1 MSVYDIEISNLIK
14 SYGSK
19 KVLCGIDLTAKSGE
33 VIGFLGPN
41 GAGKSTAMN
50 ILTGYISSDCGKVL
64 ICGHDI
70 LSNPKEAKQNI
81 GYLPEIPPLYPDMTV
96 LEYLSFVF
104 DLKSV
109 KFNKKE
115 HLDEI
120 IEKTRL
126 SEVSSRLIKNLS
138 KGYRQRVG
146 LAQALIGN
154 PRVLILDE
162 PTVGLDPIQIGE
174 FREIIKSL
182 KGSHTVILST
192 HIMQEVLS
200 VCDKVTIINGGKVVL
215 SDYIE
220 NISKSGKS
228 IEEIFFSVV
237 MGNTFDEKEG
247 N

>member
-1 MSVYDIEISNLIK
+1 
-14 SYGSK
+14 
-19 KVLCGIDLTAKSGE
+19 
-33 VIGFLGPN
+33 
-41 GAGKSTAMN
+41 
-50 ILTGYISSDCGKVL
+50 
-64 ICGHDI
+64 
-70 LSNPKEAKQNI
+70 
-81 GYLPEIPPLYPDMTV
+81 MTV
-96 LEYLSFVF
+96 WEYLSFVF

-109 KFNKKE
+109 NGNKKE
-115 HLDEI
+115 HLDGI
-120 IEKTRL
+120 IEKTGL
-126 SEVSSRLIKNLS
+126 SKVSSRLIKNLS

-154 PRVLILDE
+154 PRVLVLDE

-182 KGSHTVILST
+182 KGDHTVILST

-215 SDYIE
+215 SDYID

-237 MGNTFDEKEG
+237 MGQGSTEKEE